1 MDTQKIPG
9 DIVRI
14 DDLMEMLR
22 TGLKDLLAEE
32 NQNGEYEPIWN
43 LQQ

>member
-14 DDLMEMLR
+14 DNLMQMQR
-22 TGLKDLLAEE
+22 TGLKDLLAKE
-32 NQNGEYEPIWN
+32 NQNEEYI
-43 LQQ
+43 L